1 MNQTPYFPS
10 WRPRLARLGQ
20 RSRQVLA
27 ANLSQL
33 EELLQGFLPAAL
45 FDPAS
50 QGAHSRERVFS
61 LARTMW
67 CFCWQV
73 LDSNRSC
80 RAVLRQVQA
89 LFVLK
94 RGPHLDESTSA
105 YCQARSRLPLQPFQ
119 KGLQASAATADQLA
133 QGLGRLAGRPVKVAD
148 GSTVLLAD
156 TPQNQATYPQPSA
169 QQPGCGFPIMKLVL
183 LFSMASGAVLAVA
196 KANKYS
202 SERGLLRTL
211 WDCLCLGDILLL
223 DRGFGD
229 YPTLAGTQ
237 GRGVDALARL
247 HQSRKAD
254 FRKAQRLGPQD
265 GLFVWKKSCRR
276 PNYLSQEEWDQL
288 PPTLRVRIIRFAIQA
303 PGFRPKRISL
313 VTTLLDPQLYSAQAL
328 AQLFLQRWRMELCLD
343 DLKTTLGMEHLRTKS
358 PSMVEKELY
367 AFLLAHN
374 LIRCLMAQAAE
385 QFQVDLLRVSFKGSI
400 DALLAFSVAMARTR
414 QPWRKRKLR
423 DQLLQIL
430 ATDLI
435 PLRPNRRE
443 PRVRKRRPKDYPL
456 MHLSR
461 STYKRLFLRNRAPC
475 CNFL

>member
-1 MNQTPYFPS
+1 MNSTPYFPS

-20 RSRQVLA
+20 RSRQVRA
-27 ANLSQL
+27 ANLNQL

-50 QGAHSRERVFS
+50 QGAHSRERIFS

-67 CFCWQV
+67 CFFWQV

-94 RGPHLDESTSA
+94 RGPHLDENTSA

-119 KGLQASAATADQLA
+119 KGLLASATTADQLA
-133 QGLGRLAGRPVKVAD
+133 HGLGRLAGRPVKVAD
-148 GSTVLLAD
+148 GSTLLLAD
-156 TPQNQATYPQPSA
+156 TPQNQAAYPQPSA

-183 LFSMASGAVLAVA
+183 LFSLASGAIWAVA

-202 SERGLLRTL
+202 SERGLFRTL

-237 GRGVDALARL
+237 RRGVDVLARL

-254 FRKAQRLGPQD
+254 FRKALPLGPQD
-265 GLFVWKKSCRR
+265 GLFVWKKSSRR
-276 PNYLSQEEWDQL
+276 PNYLCPEEWDQL

-328 AQLFLQRWRMELCLD
+328 AHLFLQRWRMELCLD

-358 PSMVEKELY
+358 PSMVQKELY
-367 AFLLAHN
+367 AFLVAHN
-374 LIRCLMAQAAE
+374 LIRCLMAHAAE

-400 DALLAFSVAMARTR
+400 DALLAFSAAMARTR
-414 QPWRKRKLR
+414 QPWRKRKLL
-423 DQLLQIL
+423 DQLLRIL

-456 MHLSR
+456 MHLPR
-461 STYKRLFLRNRAPC
+461 STYKRLFLHNRAHC